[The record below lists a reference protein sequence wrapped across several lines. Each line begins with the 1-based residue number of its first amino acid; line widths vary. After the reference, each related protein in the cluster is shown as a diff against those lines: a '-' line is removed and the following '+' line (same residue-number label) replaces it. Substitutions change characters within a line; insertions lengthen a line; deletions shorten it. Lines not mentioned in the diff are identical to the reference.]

1 MPPSL
6 QKDSTWKRLLK
17 MRKLRLF
24 WLFLC
29 LKIISNTKKLQ
40 QNYMEDIFIPWYEL
54 TEQSKVAESVRCSSF
69 FSFFSDRGPCKD
81 CLYRKFHYDLIYW
94 VEHSA
99 FF

>member
-1 MPPSL
+1 MNSFLYKEETTEDEKIKVVLALP
-6 QKDSTWKRLLK
+6 
-17 MRKLRLF
+17 LF
-24 WLFLC
+24 
-29 LKIISNTKKLQ
+29 KNYIKYKKLQ